1 MFPGETLRTGA
12 SPICRD
18 CKIKVVP
25 QVCMS
30 SDGYYVGT
38 MCNCGPYSRESHY
51 YSTHQDAKTAL
62 KSGNYHR

>member
-1 MFPGETLRTGA
+1 
-12 SPICRD
+12 
-18 CKIKVVP
+18 
-25 QVCMS
+25 VCMS